1 MKRGLEWRMRVCC
14 SNRRYAQPIEME
26 ELPCPTR

>member
-1 MKRGLEWRMRVCC
+1 MKRGLEWRVRVVLHQ
-14 SNRRYAQPIEME
+14 SPLQQPIEME